1 MQKLSYYDVKAM
13 LLQYKKAFSEQKMPF
28 LLFLSISKIFVSHFK
43 PVFGEAPPFVVSLST

>member
-1 MQKLSYYDVKAM
+1 M

-43 PVFGEAPPFVVSLST
+43 PVFGEATPFVASLST